1 MIDLFK
7 RYVLHNFWLKLLS
20 LLMAAGLWIFVSP
33 DEQTAEV
40 AVRAPIVFL
49 HVPSNLE
56 ISTENIPEAQI
67 RVRGPERVIRH
78 LLANDVHA
86 EIELGQ
92 ARPEE
97 RTFDLSAQ
105 QVRHPR
111 ELTVVQIVPS
121 QVRLSFDTRLTRE
134 VKIEPRVIGNFKS
147 VDVDPKMIKIT
158 GPKRHVERVDSATT
172 DLIDASGAIAP
183 TTFVTNAYVA
193 DPLVQVV
200 QPGTIHVTVVMEKTP
215 PAPAK

>member
-1 MIDLFK
+1 MSGFFK
-7 RYVLHNFWLKLLS
+7 RYVLHNFWLKVLS
-20 LLMAAGLWIFVSP
+20 LIMATGLWVFVSP

-78 LLANDVHA
+78 LLANDVRA

-92 ARPEE
+92 GRPEE

-111 ELTVVQIVPS
+111 ELAVVQIVPS
-121 QVRLSFDTRLTRE
+121 QVRLSFDTRLTRQ
-134 VKIEPRVIGNFKS
+134 VKIEPRVIGNFAT
-147 VDVDPKMIKIT
+147 VDVDPKTITIT
-158 GPKRHVERVDSATT
+158 GPKRHVERVDAATT
-172 DLIDASGAIAP
+172 DLVDASGAIAR
-183 TTFVTNAYVA
+183 TTFMTNAYVA
-193 DPLVQVV
+193 DPLVQVM
-200 QPGTIHVTVVMEKTP
+200 QPSTIQVTVTMEKPKITP
-215 PAPAK
+215 AQ